1 VERFEGSP
9 LIVALTVVASSGSW
23 AQAQQPIAPT
33 DDRYRFT
40 AGASEEQSVVLSR
53 TGTGVGWRWVEPAA
67 GEWGTALIGARSAGA
82 EMEPRV
88 ELSAGGESIQ
98 QYFDPHA
105 LGLRY
110 PRIPEV
116 DYFRRGV
123 RSEELFFVNTKDG
136 VRALV
141 RWFLTDLE
149 GAH

>member
-1 VERFEGSP
+1 MIFA
-9 LIVALTVVASSGSW
+9 VAVVVSSGSW
-23 AQAQQPIAPT
+23 AQAQQPVAPT
-33 DDRYRFT
+33 DDRYRFA

-53 TGTGVGWRWVEPAA
+53 TETGVRWRWVEPAA
-67 GEWGTALIGARSAGA
+67 DEWDTVLIGVRSAGA

-98 QYFDPHA
+98 QHLDRYA
-105 LGLRY
+105 LGLRN

-123 RSEELFFVNTKDG
+123 RSEEPFFVNTKDG

-141 RWFLTDLE
+141 RWFLSDLE
-149 GAH
+149 TAH